1 VCDISVGL
9 AVFLQSDPAGARAL
23 LQRIVFQFAQ
33 YGGFEDILHLSQVKN
48 YLSHLVTEK
57 PVFWLDLQESDP

>member
-1 VCDISVGL
+1 MQVCDISVGL

-33 YGGFEDILHLSQVKN
+33 YGGFEDILHLSQVKSTFPTS
-48 YLSHLVTEK
+48 Y
-57 PVFWLDLQESDP
+57 F